1 MKRSE
6 LITNIVLGAVGA
18 IGQAGLLAHTLESYP
33 FKILS
38 SPPGRFYSTVGWTLF
53 FVAPVLSLL
62 LLYVLRSVG
71 SPLATT
77 IPVTAC
83 PLLYWTLFRLIFL
96 FAGYHYLEFGGSDFV
111 ATASIESDFS
121 TQVLSLTVSGFVAGL
136 IGGFVVWLLY
146 RNARS
151 HSIA

>member
-6 LITNIVLGAVGA
+6 LITNIAIGAIGA

-38 SPPGRFYSTVGWTLF
+38 SPPGRFYSSVGWVLF
-53 FVAPVLSLL
+53 FIAPALSLL
-62 LLYVLRSVG
+62 ALYILRSVG
-71 SPLATT
+71 SPFVTT

-83 PLLYWTLFRLIFL
+83 PLLYWSLFRIAFL

-111 ATASIESDFS
+111 ATSSVESDFS
-121 TQVLSLTVSGFVAGL
+121 NLVLWLTVSGFVVGL
-136 IGGFVVWLLY
+136 ICGLVMWLLFK
-146 RNARS
+146 NVRS